1 MRASLD
7 WIFDGNPPL
16 LKATYNHSI
25 LKRLYFIIES
35 GDNGRTSIDA
45 AASVLKSELIELWT
59 YAGYGDILQ
68 DSSFIIRKIRSL
80 SEFLK
85 NLNKTPHSRR
95 STPAFLKKESTFLAT
110 LPKLFD
116 ITVQSLRFSGK
127 VTQEDRDFLLNHWWK
142 PITSTPDVKLR
153 NAFEKKLEREAKHQF
168 YLQQQDN
175 HPSTSSEPS
184 SAPHTASTTPSSDN
198 EYQPASKRQCITPRV
213 TTLHLPCDILQRVG
227 STAD

>member
-45 AASVLKSELIELWT
+45 AASVLKRELTELWK
-59 YAGYGDILQ
+59 YAGYGEILQ
-68 DSSFIIRKIRSL
+68 DSSFIICKIRTL
-80 SEFLK
+80 AEFLK
-85 NLNKTPHSRR
+85 NLDKTPHSRR

-153 NAFEKKLEREAKHQF
+153 NAFEKKLERERQ
-168 YLQQQDN
+168 
-175 HPSTSSEPS
+175 STSSTYS
-184 SAPHTASTTPSSDN
+184 SRTTILP
-198 EYQPASKRQCITPRV
+198 
-213 TTLHLPCDILQRVG
+213 LHLNPPPHLILHLQLLPLIMNTNLHLRDNV
-227 STAD
+227 